1 MEKMRRVFPVLF
13 VLVLLLFIPA
23 AQAETTTISYFES
36 LSWEITYDSTT
47 AKIISLAA
55 KNNDTGETFSGSQI
69 SFTQNDVSTPATCD
83 GNGYIYFDATVQ
95 GVTYNISVS
104 LDSLQH
110 IWSDWIIDPVT
121 GNHYKKC
128 LRENCSGKDS
138 VHEPKY
144 YYYPPLGGP
153 ELSRTKHSKK
163 CSICEIEIT
172 EDHQFEYTPKNEVNH
187 KKTCQLCN
195 FSEQD
200 VHNFSEWVP
209 VDGQNKHTRICSDCR
224 MAVTEDHHFKL
235 LDVGDGNHIW
245 KCNVCGAVQPGAE
258 KEPHQYDTHKN
269 VGNGCHNWAC
279 ACGAVNPDTIAVP
292 HEYSWTPDQE
302 ADHHWGTCSICGWFI
317 YEGHDFSLIR
327 NDETGHW
334 KECIC
339 GIKETEPQPHEWIYK
354 IGEDDL
360 EGSHYQLCH
369 FCEYPGKAEEHQYV
383 LTDVG
388 KGYHMWKCVCG
399 AVKPETKA
407 QEHEYGNWTRI
418 EGTNTHKGVC
428 ACGAESTVECSGG
441 TATCMAKAVCEFCG
455 KEYGEPDPANHDL
468 VHHDAKPATCT
479 EIGWDAYDTCKREG
493 CNYTTYEE
501 IDKLG
506 HYLEHHDAK
515 PASCTE
521 IGWKAYDTCKR
532 EGCDYST
539 YEEIDKLGH
548 DLEHHDAKPATCTED
563 GWPAY
568 DTCKREG
575 CDYTTLL
582 VKQAK
587 LGHDLVH
594 HEAKAATCTE
604 VGWEAYDT
612 CSRCDYSTYK
622 EIPALGHDLVKHDA
636 KAATCTEAGWD
647 AYDSCS
653 RCDYSTFKEIPALGH
668 DIEHH
673 DAKAATCTEDGWP
686 AYDTCKRDGCNYTT
700 LLIMQARLGHD
711 LTHHEGK
718 AATCTEN
725 GWKAYD
731 TCKREGCDYSTYKEI
746 PALGHDLTHH
756 EGKAA
761 TCTEAGWD
769 AYDTCSRCS
778 YTTYREIAAPGHAP
792 GEPVVTAREEPQ
804 VGKAGF
810 EETMIYCTVCD
821 LELEYRYNQLPAL
834 PEPVPVPDTKEE
846 GTGKPD
852 TEIVIAPKKSV
863 LRIIQPEFREE
874 EQELELSVIQQF
886 FSDDSGVYFQTE
898 PDSVLPNI
906 PPYALKL
913 IEAKV
918 WRLEKFSDITD
929 RVILDYTGSQ
939 EFPLNLDLIMILVYR
954 DDAGEHWEV
963 LKKPTRLIG
972 NRLRAEVDAA
982 LVRKLQ
988 SRPFAII
995 VLADNGSR

>member
-1 MEKMRRVFPVLF
+1 MEKLRRIIPVLL
-13 VLVLLLFIPA
+13 VLVLVLGIMIVPA
-23 AQAETTTISYFES
+23 SADCPVVDGTCPCCGSTNITLDVVTTPEDDV
-36 LSWEITYDSTT
+36 ITDF
-47 AKIISLAA
+47 KC
-55 KNNDTGETFSGSQI
+55 FSCCYE
-69 SFTQNDVSTPATCD
+69 F
-83 GNGYIYFDATVQ
+83 IYFLGTDS
-95 GVTYNISVS
+95 YNEAGICT
-104 LDSLQH
+104 
-110 IWSDWIIDPVT
+110 WEWCIDKEN
-121 GNHYKKC
+121 GNHYQYCSKC
-128 LRENCSGKDS
+128 TYK
-138 VHEPKY
+138 
-144 YYYPPLGGP
+144 
-153 ELSRTKHSKK
+153 
-163 CSICEIEIT
+163 
-172 EDHQFEYTPKNEVNH
+172 KNEG
-187 KKTCQLCN
+187 
-195 FSEQD
+195 
-200 VHNFSEWVP
+200 P
-209 VDGQNKHTRICSDCR
+209 
-224 MAVTEDHHFKL
+224 HFL
-235 LDVGDGNHIW
+235 
-245 KCNVCGAVQPGAE
+245 
-258 KEPHQYDTHKN
+258 KN
-269 VGNGCHNWAC
+269 C
-279 ACGAVNPDTIAVP
+279 
-292 HEYSWTPDQE
+292 
-302 ADHHWGTCSICGWFI
+302 
-317 YEGHDFSLIR
+317 
-327 NDETGHW
+327 
-334 KECIC
+334 
-339 GIKETEPQPHEWIYK
+339 
-354 IGEDDL
+354 
-360 EGSHYQLCH
+360 
-369 FCEYPGKAEEHQYV
+369 
-383 LTDVG
+383 
-388 KGYHMWKCVCG
+388 
-399 AVKPETKA
+399 
-407 QEHEYGNWTRI
+407 TRI
-418 EGTNTHKGVC
+418 EGTDTHQGTCTV
-428 ACGAESTVECSGG
+428 CGAEVIMKCSGG
-441 TATCMAKAVCEFCG
+441 SASCISEAVCEFCG
-455 KEYGEPDPANHDL
+455 QKYGDKNPALHDIQYHEAKPATCTEDGNNEYWSCADCGAFFGDSDGVTTIEEDSWIIEAKGHQWKPWVPQEDGKTHKHVCSVEGCGETETTPHEWGEWLSVDPYSHQRNCTMCGAFESEGHQYENGICTVCERKCTHEGGKATCVAKAVCDLCGLEYGNFDLTNHDL
-468 VHHDAKPATCT
+468 EHHDAKPATCT
-479 EIGWDAYDTCKREG
+479 EIGWD
-493 CNYTTYEE
+493 
-501 IDKLG
+501 
-506 HYLEHHDAK
+506 
-515 PASCTE
+515 
-521 IGWKAYDTCKR
+521 AYDTCKR

-548 DLEHHDAKPATCTED
+548 DLEHHDAKPATCTEE

-594 HEAKAATCTE
+594 HEARAATCTE
-604 VGWEAYDT
+604 PGWDAYDT

-673 DAKAATCTEDGWP
+673 AAKPATCTEDGWP
-686 AYDTCKRDGCNYTT
+686 AYDTCKREGCNYTT

-718 AATCTEN
+718 AATCTEA
-725 GWKAYD
+725 GWEAYD
-731 TCKREGCDYSTYKEI
+731 TCKREGCDYTTYKEI

-778 YTTYREIAAPGHAP
+778 YTTYREIAAPGHTP

-810 EETMIYCTVCD
+810 EETIICCTVCG

-852 TEIVIAPKKSV
+852 AEIVIAPKKSV
-863 LRIIQPEFREE
+863 LRIIQPVFLEE
-874 EQELELSVIQQF
+874 EQELEHSVIHQI

-918 WRLEKFSDITD
+918 WRLEKFSDLAD
-929 RVILDYTGSQ
+929 RVSLDYTGSQ

-972 NRLRAEVDAA
+972 NRLRAEVDAS

-988 SRPFAII
+988 SRSFAII